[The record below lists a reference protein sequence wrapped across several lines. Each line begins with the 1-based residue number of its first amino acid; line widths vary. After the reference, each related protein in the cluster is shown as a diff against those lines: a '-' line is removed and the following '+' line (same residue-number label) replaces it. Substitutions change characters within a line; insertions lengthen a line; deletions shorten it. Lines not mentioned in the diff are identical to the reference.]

1 MQLANSDR
9 ARVCLHLD
17 LHPFRFLHVFT
28 FPVSPTFGGGD
39 GWLPSEEIVHEVR
52 QGLSRGRYQVQTS
65 SLWSGLVLGRCP
77 FGGLPKLLLH
87 GLCLKPKRG
96 KSRLASPLVFLGNL
110 ETLVV

>member
-28 FPVSPTFGGGD
+28 FPVSPTFGAGD

-65 SLWSGLVLGRCP
+65 PLCIGLVSG
-77 FGGLPKLLLH
+77 
-87 GLCLKPKRG
+87 
-96 KSRLASPLVFLGNL
+96 
-110 ETLVV
+110 